1 MISGWSLVLTLL
13 TSLFVGQSH
22 GWFWPFTAA
31 TIDTPGTT
39 YADTGAKRIAI
50 IGAGA
55 AGSSTAYY
63 LEQFA
68 NKSGIAINVTVFE
81 RNSYVGGRT
90 TTVNAHDN
98 PLEPVEVGGSIFVE
112 VNAILN
118 NASRLFGLQARESDT
133 ETNEILGIWNGKTFV
148 YTQKDSGWKYWD
160 IAKLLWK
167 YGLAPIRTQRL
178 SKSIVGKFLKLY
190 EFPFFPFRSLSDR
203 LFDLGLTSVTSQTGE
218 QLLTANKIGA
228 PFTTDIIQASTRV
241 NYGQNLASIHGVEAM
256 VCMAIEGAMQIQ
268 GGNWQIFYSM
278 LKASN
283 TSTLLNTTVNAI
295 SKTNGKYKIKTS
307 FRASTTHETL
317 TNEEAFDTVVL
328 AAPLQY
334 TDLKLKKGLLQRIPD
349 EIPYVT
355 LHVTLFATNKTF
367 SPLFFNLSPGSEVP
381 TTILTTLAPDE
392 VPEAPPKGVGS
403 PGFFSISTLRQVINP
418 KTLEKENLYKIFSP
432 EKITSEFLSKLFA
445 TEVPEDL
452 SSITAD
458 SGHAITWFYSKVWQS
473 YPYELPR
480 VTFED
485 PELAPGFYYTSG
497 IESFISTMETSAL
510 MGMNVA
516 QLIVNDYLQ
525 LLEEQ
530 AHGKSSAHAVLE
542 EKPESVHV
550 EEL

>member
-1 MISGWSLVLTLL
+1 MAPGWNLVLTLL
-13 TSLFVGQSH
+13 ITSFVGQSH
-22 GWFWPFTAA
+22 GFWPFTVAA
-31 TIDTPGTT
+31 TTDAPDTI
-39 YADTGAKRIAI
+39 YANAGAKRIAI

-90 TTVNAHDN
+90 TTVNAYDN
-98 PLEPVEVGGSIFVE
+98 PLEPVELGGSIFVD
-112 VNAILN
+112 VNAILK
-118 NASRLFGLQARESDT
+118 NASRTFGLRPRESDND
-133 ETNEILGIWNGKTFV
+133 TNEILGIWNGKTFV

-178 SKSIVGKFLKLY
+178 SKSVVGKFLKLY

-203 LFDLGLTSVTSQTGE
+203 AFDLDLVSATSQTGE
-218 QLLTANKIGA
+218 QLLTANNIGA

-241 NYGQNLASIHGVEAM
+241 NYGQNLASIHGLEAL
-256 VCMAIEGAMQIQ
+256 VCMSIEGAVQIQ
-268 GGNWQIFYSM
+268 GGNWQIFDSM

-283 TSTLLNTTVNAI
+283 TSTLLNTTVSSI
-295 SKTNGKYKIKTS
+295 SKANGKYNIKTS
-307 FRASTTHETL
+307 STDSITKEVL

-334 TDLKLKKGLLQRIPD
+334 SDLKLQHGLLKRTPD
-349 EIPYVT
+349 VIPYVT

-367 SPLFFNLSPGSEVP
+367 SPLFFNLTAGTEVP
-381 TTILTTLAPDE
+381 TTILTTLPADE

-418 KTLEKENLYKIFSP
+418 KTLEKEYLYKIFSP

-452 SSITAD
+452 SSIKAD
-458 SGHAITWFYSKVWQS
+458 SGDAITWYYPKVWQS

-485 PELAPGFYYTSG
+485 PELARGFYYTSG

-530 AHGKSSAHAVLE
+530 AHVENPTQAVLG
-542 EKPESVHV
+542 EKLKNEHM